1 MFGNEAWMWN
11 WGHIST
17 EYGLPNVSDHA
28 PMMIHMSQGPK
39 PPKSLFRFFNV
50 WKDHANFIPIVT
62 RNWTRRTAGG
72 NMKHVWYNLK
82 KLKAEFKQLNDDEFK
97 HIGQKVIACRNEL
110 EMIQTEMRSDHSNYL
125 IMKEKEVLLNLE
137 KWSMIE
143 ESVLK
148 QKARVNWIS
157 LGDANTKY
165 FSAVMKEKQQRKH
178 ILNLTS
184 QDGAN
189 LKEAED
195 IKLEIVKFYKGLM
208 GTAAQSLP
216 AVNVIIMQQGP
227 FLSHEQQYELNKD
240 ITDAEILEGL
250 NQIGSDKSPGVDG
263 YNATFYKAA
272 LPVIKADIIAAVQE
286 FFALAGF
293 IPGRKIVDNVILAHE
308 LVQAYTRKHI
318 SPRCMLKIDL
328 QKAYDSVEWVYL
340 RQILEYMKFPTKVIG
355 WIMEC
360 VQTVSYTI
368 SINGEYTSPF
378 ATAKRLRLQ
387 LQWNILVGGYMNCSM
402 MKVIEFSTASGLKAN
417 LNKSSVYFGGVSLY
431 DKDLILQHLGFVGG
445 ELPFKYFGIPLSTKK
460 LKLIQWQPFIEKIVS
475 QITSWTTK
483 KLSYAGRV
491 QLVQT
496 VLFGIQSYWSQ
507 MFPLPSKVVQII
519 KAYCRS
525 YVWAGTNTIN
535 KKTLIAWDTVC
546 SPKSVGGFNIINLL
560 LWNKAAI
567 AKLYWDL
574 THKQDSVWIR
584 WIHAYYFKTQN
595 PSTMVT
601 PQQACWMIKKI
612 MEARRFWALDSGS
625 NISGKRILRQNYLE
639 LLGNRARV
647 PWKVTMF
654 SNTPRPKAVFIM
666 WVQLHAK
673 MLTKDRLRK
682 WGLEINPTCVL
693 CNQEDETWD
702 HLFAQCEF
710 TMHVWAKMLL
720 WMQRQ
725 NPQTTNWNEHLQWV
739 IKNSKGKTTQA

>member
-1 MFGNEAWMWN
+1 MFGNEAWMWS

-39 PPKSLFRFFNV
+39 PPKSPFRFFNV
-50 WKDHANFIPIVT
+50 WKDRANFIPIVT
-62 RNWTRRTAGG
+62 RNWIRRTAGG

-82 KLKAEFKQLNDDEFK
+82 KLKAEFKQLNNDEFK

-184 QDGAN
+184 LDGTN

-250 NQIGSDKSPGVDG
+250 NQIGSDKSTGVDG

-272 LPVIKADIIAAVQE
+272 LPVIKAHIIAAVQE
-286 FFALAGF
+286 FFALGF
-293 IPGRKIVDNVILAHE
+293 
-308 LVQAYTRKHI
+308 QAYSMLYSAYKVVSKVLARRMQKHDEGY
-318 SPRCMLKIDL
+318 RWGV
-328 QKAYDSVEWVYL
+328 AF
-340 RQILEYMKFPTKVIG
+340 QILRN
-355 WIMEC
+355 
-360 VQTVSYTI
+360 S
-368 SINGEYTSPF
+368 
-378 ATAKRLRLQ
+378 
-387 LQWNILVGGYMNCSM
+387 
-402 MKVIEFSTASGLKAN
+402 
-417 LNKSSVYFGGVSLY
+417 
-431 DKDLILQHLGFVGG
+431 
-445 ELPFKYFGIPLSTKK
+445 LSTKK
-460 LKLIQWQPFIEKIVS
+460 LKLIQWQPLIVKIVS
-475 QITSWTTK
+475 RITSWTRK

-525 YVWAGTNTIN
+525 YVWEGTNTIN

-574 THKQDSVWIR
+574 THKQDSIWIR

-595 PSTMVT
+595 PSTMVI

-612 MEARRFWALDSGS
+612 MEARRFWALDSRS

-654 SNTPRPKAVFIM
+654 SNAPRPKAVFIM

-693 CNQEDETWD
+693 FNQEDETRD
-702 HLFAQCEF
+702 HLFA
-710 TMHVWAKMLL
+710 
-720 WMQRQ
+720 
-725 NPQTTNWNEHLQWV
+725 
-739 IKNSKGKTTQA
+739 

>member
-1 MFGNEAWMWN
+1 MPWIIGGDFNAVLSPQDRLCGNPVTSAEVQDFSECIATAELTELQWRGHFYTWTNKQDGGRRIYSRIDIMFGNEAWMWN

-28 PMMIHMSQGPK
+28 PMMIHMSQ
-39 PPKSLFRFFNV
+39 
-50 WKDHANFIPIVT
+50 VT

-72 NMKHVWYNLK
+72 SMKHVWYNLK
-82 KLKAEFKQLNDDEFK
+82 KLKAEFKQLNNDEFK
-97 HIGQKVIACRNEL
+97 HTGQKVIACRNEL

-137 KWSMIE
+137 KWFMIE

-165 FSAVMKEKQQRKH
+165 FSAVMKEKQKRKQ

-184 QDGAN
+184 LDGTN
-189 LKEAED
+189 LKEVED

-216 AVNVIIMQQGP
+216 AVNAIIMQQGP
-227 FLSHEQQYELNKD
+227 VLSHEQQYELNKD

-272 LPVIKADIIAAVQE
+272 LPVIKVDIIAPVQE
-286 FFALAGF
+286 FFRTVLYKVISKVLARRMQKVIASIICEAHAGF

-308 LVQAYTRKHI
+308 L
-318 SPRCMLKIDL
+318 
-328 QKAYDSVEWVYL
+328 AYDSVEWVYL

-378 ATAKRLRLQ
+378 AAAKGLRLQ
-387 LQWNILVGGYMNCSM
+387 LQWNILVVGYMNCSM
-402 MKVIEFSTASGLKAN
+402 MKVIGIIL
-417 LNKSSVYFGGVSLY
+417 SV
-431 DKDLILQHLGFVGG
+431 LGW
-445 ELPFKYFGIPLSTKK
+445 ELPFKYLEIPLSTKK
-460 LKLIQWQPFIEKIVS
+460 LKLIQWQPLIEKIVS
-475 QITSWTTK
+475 RITSWTTK

-507 MFPLPSKVVQII
+507 MLPLPSKVVQII
-519 KAYCRS
+519 EAYCRS
-525 YVWAGTNTIN
+525 YVWAGTNTI
-535 KKTLIAWDTVC
+535 KKKALIAWDTVC

-567 AKLYWDL
+567 TKLYWDL
-574 THKQDSVWIR
+574 THKQDSI

-595 PSTMVT
+595 PSTMVI

-625 NISGKRILRQNYLE
+625 NISGKRILR
-639 LLGNRARV
+639 
-647 PWKVTMF
+647 
-654 SNTPRPKAVFIM
+654 
-666 WVQLHAK
+666 
-673 MLTKDRLRK
+673 
-682 WGLEINPTCVL
+682 
-693 CNQEDETWD
+693 
-702 HLFAQCEF
+702 
-710 TMHVWAKMLL
+710 
-720 WMQRQ
+720 
-725 NPQTTNWNEHLQWV
+725 
-739 IKNSKGKTTQA
+739 